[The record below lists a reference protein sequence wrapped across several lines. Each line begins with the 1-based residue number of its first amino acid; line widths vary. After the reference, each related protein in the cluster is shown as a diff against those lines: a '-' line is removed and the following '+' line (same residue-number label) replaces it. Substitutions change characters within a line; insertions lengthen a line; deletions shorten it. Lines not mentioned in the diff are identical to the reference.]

1 MQFLVIG
8 RITARTNIE
17 QVLPFVKPEAAKA
30 WELYASNHLRSIHYI
45 ADKSGAV
52 LLFEA
57 NNFRRKSTQWLLS
70 YQWHKRES
78 CNFEVIPLLPYTG
91 TEALF
96 RQLAIS

>member
-8 RITARTNIE
+8 RITAGTEIE

-57 NNFRRKSTQWLLS
+57 NNLEEVNAMVAQLPMAQAGVL
-70 YQWHKRES
+70 Q
-78 CNFEVIPLLPYTG
+78 FEVTPLLPYTG
-91 TEALF
+91 IEALF
-96 RQLAIS
+96 VK

>member
-8 RITARTNIE
+8 RITAGTEIE

-52 LLFEA
+52 LLCEA
-57 NNFRRKSTQWLLS
+57 NNLEEINAMVSQLPMAQAGVL
-70 YQWHKRES
+70 Q
-78 CNFEVIPLLPYTG
+78 FEVIPLMPYTG
-91 TEALF
+91 TETLF
-96 RQLAIS
+96 VK